1 MDKRIENDQIEKLK
15 QEQLINSILNRK
27 KLEEEATLEA
37 AQELYKFTQQSFE
50 DVKKRVFD
58 EKIKQEKLKN
68 EKQLEDKR
76 KLLDEV
82 DKEIEEDNKRILA
95 EKEERRKETERHMQE
110 LRRQWEKRELEKF
123 RKKKKEEERKKQNL
137 LKQLE
142 EIKKREEIKKIR
154 EVAVKNHR
162 ALGNQPIYRN
172 VDIDKQRKV
181 QVNKVNTEKED
192 KKEEKGIFNF
202 AKRKLASLKRQRK
215 VKGGVNTYEKNMDYY
230 SRYYDSNQGKSTFDV
245 TIGGTTP
252 SRRDEKA
259 RKWVDSVR
267 AAIDNKAAIKKAK
280 DAEKAE
286 HDRFKIEPRTH

>member
-27 KLEEEATLEA
+27 KLEDEATLEA

-58 EKIKQEKLKN
+58 EKIKQEKLEN
-68 EKQLEDKR
+68 EKQLEAKR

-82 DKEIEEDNKRILA
+82 DKEIEEENKRILA
-95 EKEERRKETERHMQE
+95 EKEERKKETEKHMQE

-154 EVAVKNHR
+154 EISVKNHR

-172 VDIDKQRKV
+172 VDIEKERKV

-192 KKEEKGIFNF
+192 NKEEKGIFNF

-230 SRYYDSNQGKSTFDV
+230 SRYYDANQGKSTFDV
-245 TIGGTTP
+245 TIGGTTT

-259 RKWVDSVR
+259 RSFVDSVR

-286 HDRFKIEPRTH
+286 RDRFKIEPRVH